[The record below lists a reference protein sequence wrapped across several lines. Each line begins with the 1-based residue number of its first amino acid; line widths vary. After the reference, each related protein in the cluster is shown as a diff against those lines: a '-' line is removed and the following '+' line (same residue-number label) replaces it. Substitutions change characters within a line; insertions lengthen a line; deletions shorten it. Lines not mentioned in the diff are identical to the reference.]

1 MSFKP
6 VNEHPDSRQ
15 GIADLLDRQ
24 MIVIDTMRVMSS
36 GEPEIRFNEL
46 QEAMSY
52 AWDELT
58 RYDRGQSTSS
68 L

>member
-6 VNEHPDSRQ
+6 VNERPDSRQ

-36 GEPEIRFNEL
+36 GEHEIRFNEM

-52 AWDELT
+52 AWDELNN
-58 RYDRGQSTSS
+58 YDRGQSTSS